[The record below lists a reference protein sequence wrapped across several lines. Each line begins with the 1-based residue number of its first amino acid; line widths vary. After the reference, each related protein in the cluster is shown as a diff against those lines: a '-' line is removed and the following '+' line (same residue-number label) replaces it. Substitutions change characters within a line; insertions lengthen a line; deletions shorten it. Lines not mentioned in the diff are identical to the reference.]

1 MLNKFIFSG
10 VVEAIDEKE
19 GFIAFSVPT
28 PNAGNML
35 MNMKFDDKIVE
46 QVSKA
51 PDDINQL
58 ITVEGFIIPGKE
70 KPIDLIVTTVSVT
83 GIPNKVLNKA

>member
-10 VVEAIDEKE
+10 IVEAVDEKN

-28 PNAGNML
+28 PNTGNML
-35 MNMKFDDKIVE
+35 MNMKFDNKIIE

-51 PDDINQL
+51 PDDVNQL

-70 KPIDLIVTTVSVT
+70 KAIDLVVTTVSIT
-83 GIPNKVLNKA
+83 GIPNKIVNKA